1 MATDKIDGVS
11 HDLVLLL
18 TSEDRD
24 FLVRNNGH
32 QVKVESLKG
41 KKIWLYFSASWCGPC
56 RQFTPK
62 LVEVYDEFSSKG
74 DFEIIFVSLDKG
86 DQLFNEY
93 FSKMPWLAI
102 PFSDSDTRDHLKKL
116 FKMRGIPSLA
126 MLDESGKVL
135 SSEGVEIIKD
145 YGVEGYPFTAE
156 KIKELKEKEET
167 AKKEQSLRSILVSQS
182 RDYVISAD
190 GRKVSVSEL
199 EGKLVGLYFSLSSY
213 NACQEFTTTLAEVYE
228 ELRAKGES
236 FEIVMISLDD
246 EEQSFK
252 KYFESMPWFALPFND
267 KSCGKLA
274 RYFKLRVLPTLV
286 VIGQDGKTL
295 HSNVAEAIEQ
305 HGIQAYPFTPEKF
318 VELEEIEKA
327 KREAQTLESIL
338 VSGDTDFVIGKDGV
352 KIPVS
357 HLAGKNILLYFS
369 AHWCPPCRA
378 FLPKLIEAYQNIK
391 AKDEAFEVIFIS
403 SDRDQASF
411 DEFFSGMPWLALPF
425 GDKRKASLG
434 RTFKVRSIP
443 KLIAVEPTGRTV
455 TTEARNLVMIHGADA
470 YPFTDE
476 HIKEIEARYE
486 EMAKGW
492 PAKVKHALHEQH
504 ELVLTKHRM
513 YRCNGCEK
521 EGHLWSFYCAECDFD
536 LHPKCALDE
545 DKGIK
550 DDNKLEKA
558 KPGEGWKCDG
568 EVCSRA

>member
-102 PFSDSDTRDHLKKL
+102 PFSDSDTR
-116 FKMRGIPSLA
+116 
-126 MLDESGKVL
+126 
-135 SSEGVEIIKD
+135 VEIIKD

-156 KIKELKEKEET
+156 KIKELKEKEER

-190 GRKVSVSEL
+190 GRK
-199 EGKLVGLYFSLSSY
+199 LVGLYFSLSSY
-213 NACQEFTTTLAEVYE
+213 KACQEFTTTLAEVYE
-228 ELRAKGES
+228 KLRAKGES

-274 RYFKLRVLPTLV
+274 HYFELRVLPTLV

-305 HGIQAYPFTPEKF
+305 HGIQAYPLHQRINFGF
-318 VELEEIEKA
+318 
-327 KREAQTLESIL
+327 R
-338 VSGDTDFVIGKDGV
+338 DTEFVIGKDGV

-476 HIKEIEARYE
+476 HIKEIEAQYE
-486 EMAKGW
+486 EMAKGG
-492 PAKVKHALHEQH
+492 Q
-504 ELVLTKHRM
+504 R
-513 YRCNGCEK
+513 RCNGCEK

-550 DDNKLEKA
+550 DNKLEKA

-568 EVCSRA
+568 EVCSRD